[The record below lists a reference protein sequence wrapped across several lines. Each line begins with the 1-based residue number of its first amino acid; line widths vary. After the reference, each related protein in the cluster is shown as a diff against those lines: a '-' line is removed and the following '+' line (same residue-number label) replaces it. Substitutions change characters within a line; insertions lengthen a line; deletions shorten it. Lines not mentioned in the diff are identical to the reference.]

1 MLTWLAGAVGLAALA
16 RLRSRRR
23 AVASAELLVDE
34 DPAEELRRKLADQ
47 RDDEAADDEA
57 ADAEADTTADPV
69 DLAARRAQVHAR
81 AQEAIDHMR
90 EGEAEPDG
98 PNDDSVA

>member
-1 MLTWLAGAVGLAALA
+1 MRRVLTWLAGAVGLAALA

-47 RDDEAADDEA
+47 QDDEA